1 MIEKNPSSEIKL
13 PSTRRRKDLALR
25 RINRPFPSS
34 RSEGRKH
41 ENQPPKKHTHTH
53 LPGGQLRRPI
63 LPSFL
68 KRDLVSYRY
77 SYVLRLSVRGSLV
90 GGFSGENVARKIFF
104 RRAVQRGGR
113 GGEGE
118 GRNSRREIRFPREN
132 WLNST
137 TRWLE
142 EGEESFI
149 EGGGSQWPLP
159 WYFRI
164 VRRGLRCMEAG
175 GLMKRV

>member
-1 MIEKNPSSEIKL
+1 MVFQGKTLLAKFSFDEPS
-13 PSTRRRKDLALR
+13 
-25 RINRPFPSS
+25 N
-34 RSEGRKH
+34 EG
-41 ENQPPKKHTHTH
+41 
-53 LPGGQLRRPI
+53 GG
-63 LPSFL
+63 
-68 KRDLVSYRY
+68 
-77 SYVLRLSVRGSLV
+77 
-90 GGFSGENVARKIFF
+90 E
-104 RRAVQRGGR
+104 GR
-113 GGEGE
+113 GG

-164 VRRGLRCMEAG
+164 VRRGVRCMEAG